1 MTQNTPTPPASSR
14 AALIFLALTFL
25 VGLIALVIFLT
36 QGGDDTPEESSPVIV
51 DEGAFSERGTVIDPP
66 RDLPDFT
73 FPASSGDM
81 LSLSDLQGRYV
92 LVYFGYT
99 HCPDFCP
106 QTLLDFSAVKRDLGD
121 AADRVAFVFISVDPQ
136 RDTPQVM
143 DAYVS
148 RYDPEFIGL
157 TGETEEFE
165 RIRHDFGVLAEFPL
179 GTDDSD
185 YPVDHTISKFLI
197 DPEGRLARIF
207 SYGISAATIAEEIRA
222 LF

>member
-1 MTQNTPTPPASSR
+1 MTQTTPTPPESSR
-14 AALIFLALTFL
+14 AAFIFLALSL
-25 VGLIALVIFLT
+25 VAGLAALVIFLT
-36 QGGDDTPEESSPVIV
+36 QGGDESPEESGP
-51 DEGAFSERGTVIDPP
+51 ATVIEGNFTGGGTAINPP
-66 RDLPDFT
+66 RVLQDFT
-73 FPASSGDM
+73 FPANNGEP

-165 RIRHDFGVLAEFPL
+165 RIRNEFGVLAEFPL
-179 GTDDSD
+179 GTDND

-197 DPEGRLARIF
+197 DPEGRLVRLFA
-207 SYGISAATIAEEIRA
+207 YGVSAAIIAEEIRA

>member
-1 MTQNTPTPPASSR
+1 MTQTTPTPPQSSR
-14 AALIFLALTFL
+14 AAFIFLALSL
-25 VGLIALVIFLT
+25 AAGLIALVIFLA
-36 QGGDDTPEESSPVIV
+36 QGDDSPEESGPATII
-51 DEGAFSERGTVIDPP
+51 EGNFTGGGTAINPP

-73 FPASSGDM
+73 FPANTGEM
-81 LSLSDLQGRYV
+81 LSLSDLRGRYV

-106 QTLLDFSAVKRDLGD
+106 QTLLDFSTVKSDLGD
-121 AADRVAFVFISVDPQ
+121 AADRVVFVFISVDPL
-136 RDTPQVM
+136 RDTPPVM
-143 DAYVS
+143 DAYVR

-165 RIRHDFGVLAEFPL
+165 RIRSEFGVLAEFPL
-179 GTDDSD
+179 GTDGD

-197 DPEGRLARIF
+197 DPEGRLIRIF
-207 SYGISAATIAEEIRA
+207 SYGISAAIIAEEIHA